1 MSDELSDRAKG
12 WAKRN
17 SDKADSSERAD
28 PSESS
33 ARSEPSDSSVPSELE
48 KDRGSSEKADNSVNS
63 AETESSD
70 SSENSVSS
78 EPNEN
83 VRNPDNVKEAW
94 DGNYYYIP
102 PDISSELD
110 EEMARLQYECR
121 DLKIKKNRHFNVVMV
136 VDGLEE
142 IQDMS
147 SDEFKDRLDELGLL

>member
-33 ARSEPSDSSVPSELE
+33 AHSELSDGSAPSELG
-48 KDRGSSEKADNSVNS
+48 KDRGSSEKADNSVS
-63 AETESSD
+63 SEETEDSD
-70 SSENSVSS
+70 GSENSASS
-78 EPNEN
+78 EPDEN

-147 SDEFKDRLDELGLL
+147 GDEFKDRLDELGLL

>member
-17 SDKADSSERAD
+17 SDKADGSEGAD

-33 ARSEPSDSSVPSELE
+33 ARSEPSDGSVSSELE
-48 KDRGSSEKADNSVNS
+48 KDRESSQKADNSVNS
-63 AETESSD
+63 AGVESSD
-70 SSENSVSS
+70 SSENSASS
-78 EPNEN
+78 EPDES
-83 VRNPDNVKEAW
+83 VRNPNNVKEAW

-102 PDISSELD
+102 PDISSKLD

-147 SDEFKDRLDELGLL
+147 GDEFKDRLDELGLL